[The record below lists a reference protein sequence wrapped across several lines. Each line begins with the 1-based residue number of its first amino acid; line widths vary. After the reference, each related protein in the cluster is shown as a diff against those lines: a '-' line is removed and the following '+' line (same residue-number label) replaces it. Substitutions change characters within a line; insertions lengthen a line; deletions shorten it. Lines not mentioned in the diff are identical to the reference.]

1 MHYLRFIFTFPKLSF
16 RSPHQQ
22 VKKNN
27 YFGFLWGFC
36 VDFLGNQTRMNFP
49 TNRMG
54 IDTLRTDP
62 ESTGAKKKNNIF
74 FYFLGGFAWIF
85 SDIKRE

>member
-1 MHYLRFIFTFPKLSF
+1 M
-16 RSPHQQ
+16 
-22 VKKNN
+22 
-27 YFGFLWGFC
+27 
-36 VDFLGNQTRMNFP
+36 DFLGNQMRMNFP

-54 IDTLRTDP
+54 IDTPRTDP